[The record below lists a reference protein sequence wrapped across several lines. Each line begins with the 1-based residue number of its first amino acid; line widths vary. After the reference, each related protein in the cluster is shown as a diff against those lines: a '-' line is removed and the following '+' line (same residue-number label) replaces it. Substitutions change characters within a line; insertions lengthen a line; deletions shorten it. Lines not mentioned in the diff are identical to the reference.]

1 MKKKMVSM
9 VLAVLMGVALL
20 AGCNTPGAENTS
32 SDREDGS
39 RTQEASEEIDL
50 GDSVISQEELQDGY
64 LDFSMELLG
73 QTVNMADD
81 PGENVLISP
90 ASILFALDM
99 AAMGAEGETYDQ
111 IAALICPGASKE
123 DLNEMAEDYMELLTE
138 SDEMKIANSFWAN
151 EATLTLR
158 DVEIKEVY
166 LDLLEDS
173 YDAETRILD
182 FDGAA
187 LEEINEWVDDKTD
200 GMIDEIIREFPDD
213 AFIYL
218 INAMAFEGKWAEDYE
233 EYQINEDG
241 IFHNRDGL
249 EETAKMLSS
258 TEFCYMESDAATGF
272 LKYYEGEQF
281 AFLAILPK
289 DEEILLEDFLA
300 NFNGDAYR
308 TFYESMSQED
318 VITLTPAFTF
328 AYDNELSVLLRSLGM
343 TDAFSEDLADF
354 ASIAEADGFRFWI
367 SRILHKT
374 FIELDE
380 SGTRAAAVTAIEMK
394 NEACA
399 IVDYE
404 EPKQVILDR
413 PFVFAIV
420 DTETG
425 QPVFMGTVNSV
436 Q

>member
-1 MKKKMVSM
+1 MKKKMVCM
-9 VLAVLMGVALL
+9 VLAVLMGMALL
-20 AGCNTPGAENTS
+20 VGCNHPGAENDS

-39 RTQEASEEIDL
+39 RTQEASGEIDL
-50 GDSVISQEELQDGY
+50 GDNVVSQEELQDGY

-73 QTVNMADD
+73 QTVNMAED

-111 IAALICPGASKE
+111 IASLICPGASKE
-123 DLNEMAEDYMELLTE
+123 DLNKMAEDYMELLTE
-138 SDEMKIANSFWAN
+138 SDEMKVANSFWVN

-158 DVEIKEVY
+158 DVEMKERY
-166 LDLLEDS
+166 LDLLKDS
-173 YDAETRILD
+173 YDAEARILD
-182 FDGAA
+182 FDEAA

-233 EYQINEDG
+233 EYQINEEG
-241 IFHNRDGL
+241 IFHNRDGI

-258 TEFCYMESDAATGF
+258 TESCYMESDVATGF
-272 LKYYEGEQF
+272 MKYYEGEQF

-300 NFNGDAYR
+300 DFDGEAYR

-328 AYDNELSVLLRSLGM
+328 AYDNELSNLLRSLGM

-354 ASIAEADGFRFWI
+354 GSIAEADGFRFWI
-367 SRILHKT
+367 SRVLHKT

-394 NEACA
+394 NDACA
-399 IVDYE
+399 IVDFE

-413 PFVFAIV
+413 PFIFAIV

>member
-9 VLAVLMGVALL
+9 VLAVLMGVVLL
-20 AGCNTPGAENTS
+20 AGCNTSGAENDT
-32 SDREDGS
+32 SDREGGS

-50 GDSVISQEELQDGY
+50 GDNVVSQEELQDGY

-73 QTVNMADD
+73 QTVNMAED

-111 IAALICPGASKE
+111 IASLICPGASKT
-123 DLNEMAEDYMELLTE
+123 DLNDMAEDYMELLTE
-138 SDEMKIANSFWAN
+138 SEEMKIANSFWAN

-158 DVEIKEVY
+158 DVEIKEAY
-166 LDLLEDS
+166 LDLLKDS

-182 FDGAA
+182 FDGAT

-218 INAMAFEGKWAEDYE
+218 INAMAFEGKWEEDYE

-241 IFHNRDGL
+241 IFHNRDGF

-258 TEFCYMESDAATGF
+258 TESCYMESDAATGF

-281 AFLAILPK
+281 AFLAILPR

-300 NFNGDAYR
+300 DFDGDAYR

-328 AYDNELSVLLRSLGM
+328 AYENELSNLLRSLGM
-343 TDAFSEDLADF
+343 TDAFSEERADF

>member
-1 MKKKMVSM
+1 M
-9 VLAVLMGVALL
+9 
-20 AGCNTPGAENTS
+20 
-32 SDREDGS
+32 
-39 RTQEASEEIDL
+39 
-50 GDSVISQEELQDGY
+50 
-64 LDFSMELLG
+64 
-73 QTVNMADD
+73 
-81 PGENVLISP
+81 
-90 ASILFALDM
+90 
-99 AAMGAEGETYDQ
+99 
-111 IAALICPGASKE
+111 
-123 DLNEMAEDYMELLTE
+123 
-138 SDEMKIANSFWAN
+138 
-151 EATLTLR
+151 
-158 DVEIKEVY
+158 
-166 LDLLEDS
+166 
-173 YDAETRILD
+173 
-182 FDGAA
+182 
-187 LEEINEWVDDKTD
+187 DDKTD

-233 EYQINEDG
+233 EYQINEEG
-241 IFHNRDGL
+241 IFHNRDGI

-258 TEFCYMESDAATGF
+258 TESCYMESDVATGF
-272 LKYYEGEQF
+272 MKYYEGEQF

-300 NFNGDAYR
+300 DFDGEAYR

-328 AYDNELSVLLRSLGM
+328 AYDNELSNLLRSLGM

-354 ASIAEADGFRFWI
+354 GSIAEADGFRFWI
-367 SRILHKT
+367 SRVLHKT

-394 NEACA
+394 NDACA
-399 IVDYE
+399 IVDFE

-413 PFVFAIV
+413 PFIFAIV

>member
-1 MKKKMVSM
+1 MKKKMVCM
-9 VLAVLMGVALL
+9 VLAVLMGMALL
-20 AGCNTPGAENTS
+20 VGCNNPGAENDS

-39 RTQEASEEIDL
+39 RTQETSEEIDL
-50 GDSVISQEELQDGY
+50 GDNVVSQEELQDGY

-73 QTVNMADD
+73 QTVNMAEN

-111 IAALICPGASKE
+111 IASLICPGASKE
-123 DLNEMAEDYMELLTE
+123 DLNDMAEDYMELLTE

-151 EATLTLR
+151 EATLVLR
-158 DVEIKEVY
+158 DVEMKEAY
-166 LDLLEDS
+166 LDLLKDS
-173 YDAETRILD
+173 YDAEARILD
-182 FDGAA
+182 FNEAA
-187 LEEINEWVDDKTD
+187 LEEINEWVDDRTD

-241 IFHNRDGL
+241 IFHNRDGI

-258 TEFCYMESDAATGF
+258 KESCYMESDAATGF
-272 LKYYEGEQF
+272 MKYYEGEQF

-300 NFNGDAYR
+300 DFDGEAYR

-328 AYDNELSVLLRSLGM
+328 AYDNELSNLLRSLGM

-354 ASIAEADGFRFWI
+354 GSIAEADGFRFWI
-367 SRILHKT
+367 SRVLHKT

-394 NEACA
+394 NDACA
-399 IVDYE
+399 IVDFE

-413 PFVFAIV
+413 PFIFAIV

>member
-20 AGCNTPGAENTS
+20 TGCNTPGAENVS

-39 RTQEASEEIDL
+39 RTQEATEEIDL
-50 GDSVISQEELQDGY
+50 GDSVISQEELRDGY

-73 QTVNMADD
+73 QTVNMAED

-111 IAALICPGASKE
+111 IASLIYPGASKA
-123 DLNEMAEDYMELLTE
+123 DLNDMAEEYMELLTE
-138 SDEMKIANSFWAN
+138 SEEMKIANSFWAN
-151 EATLTLR
+151 EATLKLR
-158 DVEIKEVY
+158 DVEIKEEY

-182 FDGAA
+182 FDEAA

-200 GMIDEIIREFPDD
+200 GMIDEIIREFPDE

-233 EYQINEDG
+233 EYQIDEDG
-241 IFHNRDGL
+241 IFHNRDGF

-258 TEFCYMESDAATGF
+258 TESCYMESDVATGF

-300 NFNGDAYR
+300 DFDGEAYR
-308 TFYESMSQED
+308 TFYESMSRED

-328 AYDNELSVLLRSLGM
+328 AYENELSNLLRSLGM

-394 NEACA
+394 NDACA

-425 QPVFMGTVNSV
+425 HPVFMGTVNSV